1 MKERIQNREEL
12 LILLQIEKTKREEE
26 RLKRIHLEKQLER
39 YLHPGNIKR
48 EETCRNLETY
58 SNEEDM
64 DTSE

>member
-1 MKERIQNREEL
+1 MNPNQATKLEEVGSYV
-12 LILLQIEKTKREEE
+12 LISEIVN
-26 RLKRIHLEKQLER
+26 LEKQLER